1 MSPIK
6 ATSISLPVLISGYYG
21 FDNLGDEAI
30 LESILQWFGT
40 RDDVHPVVLSA
51 DPKATFDAYGADAIR
66 RASLWAILK
75 RLPGS
80 PVMIQGGGG
89 LLQDKTSFK
98 SLLYYLGVMLLGF
111 VTGRRVVAFAQGIG
125 PLDAE
130 ISPLLVGEF
139 LGQCDLVCVR
149 DFKSYAFCQE
159 RLPLSKPLKLMAD
172 AALLLEPADADA
184 VHDIFLQENLDL
196 PGKPLVAFCVKG
208 PRSDR
213 RQMTALARAMDMTAA
228 ELGGGVAMFPFHHPE
243 DVEYAEAVRALAS
256 DRDSVMIVKGKYRP
270 AEVLGLIGMCD
281 LVVGMRLHSLI
292 FAAAQGVPFV
302 AVSYDP
308 KIDEF
313 VREFG
318 LKPAVHTPVVGPEML
333 FDAVVDT
340 YEARGRI
347 RTRIT
352 QTASRLRERAKEGF
366 KALGEF
372 LDSLEL
378 RRIALARAAGKRT

>member
-6 ATSISLPVLISGYYG
+6 ATSNSLPVLISGYYG

-30 LESILQWFGT
+30 LEAILQWLET

-66 RASLWAILK
+66 RTSLWAILR

-89 LLQDKTSFK
+89 LLQDTTSFK

-125 PLDAE
+125 PLEAE
-130 ISPLLVGEF
+130 VSPLLVGEF
-139 LGQCDLVCVR
+139 LSQCDLVCVR

-159 RLPLSKPLKLMAD
+159 RLPLRKPLKLMAD

-184 VHDIFLQENLDL
+184 VHDIFVQENLDL

-308 KIDEF
+308 KVDEF
-313 VREFG
+313 AGEFG
-318 LKPAVHTPVVGPEML
+318 VKPAVHTPLVGPETL

-347 RTRIT
+347 RTKIT

-366 KALGEF
+366 KSLGEF

-378 RRIALARAAGKRT
+378 RRIAVARAARRKR